1 MKRLIGSCLAMT
13 LIACASAPAASTEM
27 QADAEARCV
36 AEASGEWLGSGE
48 RKFAVTANT
57 SGPTCARSVALLIV
71 RDEEGDVV
79 WTDARPTAHVMGL
92 HTPTTRS
99 AMSPALAE
107 WVHFASQRPQTT
119 ADLPPWPQTAGH
131 ATESEFPF
139 YPEEWIDEETYV
151 RLSAQR
157 TPMFCYIQG
166 MESLACLIEF
176 DDRLEKIGVQS
187 FPG

>member
-1 MKRLIGSCLAMT
+1 M
-13 LIACASAPAASTEM
+13 
-27 QADAEARCV
+27 
-36 AEASGEWLGSGE
+36 
-48 RKFAVTANT
+48 
-57 SGPTCARSVALLIV
+57 
-71 RDEEGDVV
+71 
-79 WTDARPTAHVMGL
+79 PTAHVMGL

-99 AMSPALAE
+99 AMALALAE
-107 WVHFASQRPQTT
+107 WVHFAVRRPQTT

-131 ATESEFPF
+131 VTESEFPF
-139 YPEEWIDEETYV
+139 YPEEWIDEETYL

-166 MESLACLIEF
+166 MESLSCLIEF